1 MLKLNNLIILVMC
14 ACSSVI
20 AEDNMQ
26 PSPSI
31 LGEAEQLKAELTT
44 LKANA
49 FRKIAED
56 PQYTEATREKAFEH
70 LQEIE
75 IPEAAIQKLAEEPAL
90 SDRQKQKAMKA
101 LRKFSKKAE
110 KAFQK

>member
-1 MLKLNNLIILVMC
+1 MLKLNNLIILLMC
-14 ACSSVI
+14 ASSSVI
-20 AEDNMQ
+20 AEDSMQ
-26 PSPSI
+26 LSPSI
-31 LGEAEQLKAELTT
+31 VGEAEQLKAELST

-49 FRKIAED
+49 YRKIAVD

-75 IPEAAIQKLAEEPAL
+75 IPDAAIQKLAEEPAMT
-90 SDRQKQKAMKA
+90 DRQKQKAMKA

-110 KAFQK
+110 KALQK